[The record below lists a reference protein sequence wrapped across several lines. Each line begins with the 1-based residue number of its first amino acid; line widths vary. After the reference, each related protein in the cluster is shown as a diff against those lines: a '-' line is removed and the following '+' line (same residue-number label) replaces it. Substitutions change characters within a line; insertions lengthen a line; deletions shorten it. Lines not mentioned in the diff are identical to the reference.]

1 MIKHIKHINA
11 LKYVFP
17 SGNSLVVQWLG
28 LYYQGQVRSLAGEV
42 RSYMLCN
49 VAKLKKKKWVSI
61 IKNTANF
68 GMRYIFILS
77 RKYLYC

>member
-28 LYYQGQVRSLAGEV
+28 LCFHYQGQVRSLAGEV

-49 VAKLKKKKWVSI
+49 VAKLKKKKMG
-61 IKNTANF
+61 F
-68 GMRYIFILS
+68 HH
-77 RKYLYC
+77 